1 VTRPGD
7 DADPDPALEAFLRR
21 FQPRRPPPRGRARVR
36 PPLRPAV
43 LWTAAAAV
51 AVAIGAMFA
60 SRGPPSPPPVAVQVH
75 PPPRPT
81 VGALHA
87 ALRGGSYE
95 AALDEMDAR
104 LLPDPARPGGA
115 LAGLADVRRDWR

>member
-1 VTRPGD
+1 MTD
-7 DADPDPALEAFLRR
+7 DLADDPALEAFLRR
-21 FQPRRPPPRGRARVR
+21 FEPRRPPPLRAPAVR
-36 PPLRPAV
+36 PPRARPVAV
-43 LWTAAAAV
+43 WIAAAAV
-51 AVAIGAMFA
+51 AVAVGAMLA
-60 SRGPPSPPPVAVQVH
+60 VRGPPRTPSIAVQIH

-87 ALRGGSYE
+87 ALRAGSYE